1 MIGERIKI
9 LREFKG
15 LSRRKLENETGI
27 ADYTWQAVEIGKQV
41 ANESHI
47 EALAKLWP
55 EFKFWLVFGETMPE
69 YGQISP
75 ELEKIRVNLKTG
87 SQ

>member
-1 MIGERIKI
+1 MIGERIKL

-15 LSRRKLENETGI
+15 LSRRKLEQASGI
-27 ADYTWQAVEIGKQV
+27 PEYTWTAVEGGKQKP
-41 ANESHI
+41 NEDHI

-69 YGQISP
+69 CGQISP
-75 ELEKIRVNLKTG
+75 ELEEIRVSLKQGT
-87 SQ
+87 Q

>member
-1 MIGERIKI
+1 MIGERIRKT
-9 LREFKG
+9 RDFKG
-15 LSRRKLENETGI
+15 LSRRDLEKETGI
-27 ADYTWQAVEIGKQV
+27 PEYTWKAVEGGKQKP
-41 ANESHI
+41 NEDHI

-69 YGQISP
+69 CGQISP
-75 ELEKIRVNLKTG
+75 ELEEIRVSLKTG